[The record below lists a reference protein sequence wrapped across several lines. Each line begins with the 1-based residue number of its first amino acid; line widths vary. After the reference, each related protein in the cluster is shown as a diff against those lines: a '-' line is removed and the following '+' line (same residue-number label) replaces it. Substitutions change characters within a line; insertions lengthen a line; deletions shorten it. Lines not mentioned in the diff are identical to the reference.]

1 MPSTRARVLAVAVGV
16 RVDAAGAQWGDSGG
30 GKGHCCRPPAGANT
44 GRNSLCHINCGG
56 DLVDP
61 PDVAV
66 PAGVRLQHRAADS
79 HHHRGMAGR
88 GVRTRRDRRDP
99 DDRSVAAAGGAG
111 GRCPGPARPR
121 RVEPGTIDRRP
132 QHRTL
137 RADGALDAEYLS
149 GLSSDI
155 DPALARL
162 PEHVRS
168 CVQSH
173 RAQSDPWYQFN
184 LSRWSADRPEN
195 ADLPEYCSSYW
206 SYPTYR

>member
-1 MPSTRARVLAVAVGV
+1 MVITTEVWLGVVFVLVAIAGIRMTGRWLPRAVLV
-16 RVDAAGAQWGDSGG
+16 AGALALLGLAALNPERLIAD
-30 GKGHCCRPPAGANT
+30 
-44 GRNSLCHINCGG
+44 RN
-56 DLVDP
+56 
-61 PDVAV
+61 
-66 PAGVRLQHRAADS
+66 
-79 HHHRGMAGR
+79 
-88 GVRTRRDRRDP
+88 
-99 DDRSVAAAGGAG
+99 
-111 GRCPGPARPR
+111 
-121 RVEPGTIDRRP
+121 IDRFE
-132 QHRTL
+132 QT
-137 RADGALDAEYLS
+137 GALDAEYLS